1 MSFQTFLADPDNAIR
16 EFEKNSD
23 TALVLRQVTFI
34 SLLTGFPL
42 AIYVIT
48 KGLISILFGFFINL
62 RTSATIASALCF
74 IASAILLF
82 SFQSSRG
89 HSISAQNLTEAL
101 NSKRWQDR
109 VAALKLIDEKGW
121 EVNSYNAYSSLR
133 TSSHIAERYWLVRAL
148 GHSQSPSTYAD
159 LLNFLNDPHPNIVCM
174 ALYAIGKRGKRQAI
188 DQIMQIIAASD
199 DWYTQWYAYRALRSI
214 GWRQTKSN

>member
-1 MSFQTFLADPDNAIR
+1 
-16 EFEKNSD
+16 
-23 TALVLRQVTFI
+23 
-34 SLLTGFPL
+34 
-42 AIYVIT
+42 
-48 KGLISILFGFFINL
+48 LISILLGFFINI
-62 RTSATIASALCF
+62 RTSSIIASALCF

-89 HSISAQNLTEAL
+89 QDISAQNLTEAL

-121 EVNSYNAYSSLR
+121 EVNSYKAYPRLR
-133 TSSHIAERYWLVRAL
+133 TSSHLAERYWLVRTL
-148 GHSQSPSTYAD
+148 GHSQSTATYAD
-159 LLNFLNDPHPNIVCM
+159 LLDFLNDPHPNIVSM

-199 DWYTQWYAYRALRSI
+199 DWYTQWYAYKALRSI